1 MVTYGSSDLT
11 VSRKRR
17 WSWPG
22 SKHDASVQFPA
33 GATVSQP
40 SPGELV
46 VTTGDALVTFKNN
59 NGDSCTVVDQ
69 RIEIRQV
76 H

>member
-46 VTTGDALVTFKNN
+46 VATSDALVKFTNDT
-59 NGDSCTVVDQ
+59 GDSCTVVGQ